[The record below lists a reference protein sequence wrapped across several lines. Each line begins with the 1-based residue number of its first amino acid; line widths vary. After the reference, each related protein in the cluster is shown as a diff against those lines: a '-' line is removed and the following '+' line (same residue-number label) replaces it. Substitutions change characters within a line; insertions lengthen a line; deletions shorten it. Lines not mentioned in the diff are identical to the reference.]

1 MLALDV
7 PDTGL
12 EFKYLTAKLS
22 KTQVDRLGDRLRQGS
37 LVESDLTLLD
47 EHRRSFGAA
56 YEIVVRTIREQL
68 QLEPTGRPAK
78 STPSL
83 IEKLR
88 RESIRL
94 TQVQDIAGCRLVV
107 ADVSE
112 QERVVASLR
121 ALFPRS
127 AVIDRRANPSYGY
140 RAVHIIVHILGKLV
154 EIQVRSSL
162 QHLWAELSE
171 KLSDVFDTRIKY
183 GGGADWVRK
192 GLSTTSKGIRTHEE
206 LETNTW
212 VLEREFAAALQA
224 DVVAKKKTP
233 ATQHI
238 QELRAKLAPIL
249 RSARRKLRNAPRVL
263 TDSKKEL
270 VEILNNVI
278 DQISKVKP

>member
-1 MLALDV
+1 MLTSDV
-7 PDTGL
+7 PGTRL

-37 LVESDLTLLD
+37 LVESDLRVLD
-47 EHRRSFGAA
+47 DHRRSFGEA
-56 YEIVVRTIREQL
+56 YETVVRTIREQL
-68 QLEPTGRPAK
+68 HLEPTGRPAK
-78 STPSL
+78 STASL

-94 TQVQDIAGCRLVV
+94 TQVQDIAGCRIVV

-121 ALFPRS
+121 ALFPRA

-140 RAVHIIVHILGKLV
+140 HAVHVIAHIFGTLV

-171 KLSDVFDTRIKY
+171 KLSDVVDPRIKY
-183 GGGADWVRK
+183 GGGADWVRNM
-192 GLSTTSKGIRTHEE
+192 LSTISTAIRTHEE
-206 LETNTW
+206 METSTL
-212 VLEREFAAALQA
+212 VVEREFAALQA
-224 DVVAKKKTP
+224 QVVAKKKVLSNQRFQ
-233 ATQHI
+233 A
-238 QELRAKLAPIL
+238 LRKRLAPIL
-249 RSARRKLRNAPRVL
+249 RSARRTSRNERRQL
-263 TDSKKEL
+263 IESKKEL
-270 VEILNNVI
+270 VEDLNDLI